1 MPSPTTARGLLGHF
15 MRGVDP
21 PAVNQRVSPP
31 PVRSPISSFLWAIP
45 AAGAGVGGARG
56 DVGRRGSPRDGGG
69 EGRGAG
75 GEIQGRMGNDAWQE
89 LGRAE
94 DYGGDSGDG
103 NGGGWEETNDRG
115 PTGAQER

>member
-69 EGRGAG
+69 EGRG
-75 GEIQGRMGNDAWQE
+75 QGRDTGK
-89 LGRAE
+89 
-94 DYGGDSGDG
+94 DG
-103 NGGGWEETNDRG
+103 
-115 PTGAQER
+115 ERRMARIRKSRRLWR